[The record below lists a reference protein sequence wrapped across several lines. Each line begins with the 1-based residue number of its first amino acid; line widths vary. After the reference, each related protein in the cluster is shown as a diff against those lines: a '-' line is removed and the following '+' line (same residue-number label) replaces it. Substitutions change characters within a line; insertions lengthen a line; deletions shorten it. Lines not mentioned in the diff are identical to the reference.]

1 MARPDWLID
10 EDKITTLKNNL
21 TPDREDTVAS
31 VVVFTADDAKP
42 GFSSNYGGGGITI
55 ADQEEEEVVDESSNE
70 LEKGAGGATIFI
82 FLLLQFIKYFGGGR
96 TGGGPGLP
104 NIQNIENKCVKTHNP
119 DLRQFFLTV
128 SRELCGRRHT

>member
-1 MARPDWLID
+1 MSKRQDPELKGED

-55 ADQEEEEVVDESSNE
+55 ADQAEEEVDQIHNE
-70 LEKGAGGATIFI
+70 LEMAEEAGVATT
-82 FLLLQFIKYFGGGR
+82 YF
-96 TGGGPGLP
+96 
-104 NIQNIENKCVKTHNP
+104 
-119 DLRQFFLTV
+119 F
-128 SRELCGRRHT
+128 

>member
-1 MARPDWLID
+1 MSNWQDPELKGED

-55 ADQEEEEVVDESSNE
+55 ADQAEEEADQVNNE
-70 LEKGAGGATIFI
+70 LEMAQEAGVATT
-82 FLLLQFIKYFGGGR
+82 YFFS
-96 TGGGPGLP
+96 
-104 NIQNIENKCVKTHNP
+104 NKSHSKLANTP
-119 DLRQFFLTV
+119 WIT
-128 SRELCGRRHT
+128 T